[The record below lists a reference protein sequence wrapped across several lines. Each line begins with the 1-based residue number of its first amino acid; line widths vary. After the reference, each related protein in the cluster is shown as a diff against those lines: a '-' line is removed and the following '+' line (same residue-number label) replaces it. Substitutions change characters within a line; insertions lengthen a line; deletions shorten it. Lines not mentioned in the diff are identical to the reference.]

1 MSPFARWFQAQV
13 LRKEG
18 GEAELLL
25 PVREEFIQG
34 QGLVHGG
41 ILAALLDSAL
51 GQAVES
57 LLPSGARVV
66 TVELS
71 LSYLAPVRQGVLRAR
86 GWVLAPGRRVFHAAG
101 EVLDEGGTPERAGPR
116 PVPPRRPFSGRWGMF
131 LEQFR
136 LDGKVALVT
145 GGSRGLGLEAALAL
159 KEAGAKVAVMARRAA
174 FFAEAKALLG
184 DALYLEG
191 DVRSEERLQAI
202 VDEVERALGPL
213 TVLVNAAGVTWGAP
227 SWEMPAE
234 KVREVLEVNVLGA
247 FLASRAAAQRMRERG
262 YGKIIHIASV
272 AGLKGEPPEILDAV
286 GYSASKGGVVALTRD
301 LAVKWGRWG
310 IRVNA
315 LAPGFFP
322 TRMTERLLPQIEARL
337 QQTLPLG
344 RPGRPGELGGA
355 VLFLASP
362 ASDYVTGV
370 VLPVDGGATAL

>member
-1 MSPFARWFQAQV
+1 
-13 LRKEG
+13 
-18 GEAELLL
+18 
-25 PVREEFIQG
+25 
-34 QGLVHGG
+34 
-41 ILAALLDSAL
+41 
-51 GQAVES
+51 
-57 LLPSGARVV
+57 
-66 TVELS
+66 
-71 LSYLAPVRQGVLRAR
+71 
-86 GWVLAPGRRVFHAAG
+86 
-101 EVLDEGGTPERAGPR
+101 
-116 PVPPRRPFSGRWGMF
+116 MF

-159 KEAGAKVAVMARRAA
+159 KEAGAKVAVMARRAS
-174 FFAEAKALLG
+174 FFEEARAQLG
-184 DALYLEG
+184 EDALYLEG
-191 DVRSEERLQAI
+191 DVRDEARLEAI
-202 VDEVERALGPL
+202 AQEVKEKLGPL
-213 TVLVNAAGVTWGAP
+213 TILVNAAGITWGAP
-227 SWEMPAE
+227 SLEMPVE
-234 KVREVLEVNVLGA
+234 KVREVLEVNLVGA
-247 FLASRAAAQRMRERG
+247 FLASRVAARRMKERG

>member
-1 MSPFARWFQAQV
+1 
-13 LRKEG
+13 
-18 GEAELLL
+18 
-25 PVREEFIQG
+25 
-34 QGLVHGG
+34 
-41 ILAALLDSAL
+41 
-51 GQAVES
+51 
-57 LLPSGARVV
+57 
-66 TVELS
+66 
-71 LSYLAPVRQGVLRAR
+71 
-86 GWVLAPGRRVFHAAG
+86 
-101 EVLDEGGTPERAGPR
+101 
-116 PVPPRRPFSGRWGMF
+116 MF

-159 KEAGAKVAVMARRAA
+159 KEAGAKVSVMARRAA

-344 RPGRPGELGGA
+344 RPGRLGELGGA